1 MYILL
6 DTLGKFEK
14 HCNVSFGNPLSPCTT
29 AAVSGAEIQVGLW
42 KLNSSDK
49 VMKVQVFYV
58 LLPIL
63 DNVYHQNNPSV
74 SPIYKNNSNCKKN
87 IKK

>member
-29 AAVSGAEIQVGLW
+29 AAVSGAEIQVGL
-42 KLNSSDK
+42 
-49 VMKVQVFYV
+49 
-58 LLPIL
+58 
-63 DNVYHQNNPSV
+63 
-74 SPIYKNNSNCKKN
+74 
-87 IKK
+87 